1 MCVNISVKVKEW
13 CIGYHIVPLLHAHI
27 SMSAL
32 PPYPPWGYKS
42 TGNTHQMS
50 RKVFKGV
57 ASKASL
63 D

>member
-32 PPYPPWGYKS
+32 PPYPPGVTRVQGIMLHIRRVGRYL
-42 TGNTHQMS
+42 
-50 RKVFKGV
+50 KVWHLG
-57 ASKASL
+57 L
-63 D
+63 L